1 MLLYHDA
8 WIHFHWT
15 DDNIGSLRHTVKC
28 SHEQRQSG
36 MTSHNYTPQ
45 SYTHDTIPYCDSEGD
60 RLTYWF

>member
-36 MTSHNYTPQ
+36 MTSHNYTPSRTPMTQ
-45 SYTHDTIPYCDSEGD
+45 YRTVTVKGID
-60 RLTYWF
+60 